1 MIHCQDSVMTCC
13 CSYFNVLKEL
23 RFSVRP
29 EVCLLAVVFGRQ
41 DFFLGDE

>member
-1 MIHCQDSVMTCC
+1 MIHCQDSVLTYC

-29 EVCLLAVVFGRQ
+29 EVCLLAVVFCHQ
-41 DFFLGDE
+41 DFLVWSG